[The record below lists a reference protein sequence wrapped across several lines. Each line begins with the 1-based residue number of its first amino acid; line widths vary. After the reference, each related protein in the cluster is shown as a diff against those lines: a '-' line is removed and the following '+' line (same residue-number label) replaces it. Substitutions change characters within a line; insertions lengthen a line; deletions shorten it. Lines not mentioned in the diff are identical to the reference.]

1 MTDPNH
7 LTSTVHVSECDDQS
21 VNQSSAETEIRMNTW
36 WTYLGWNANVSAAQ
50 VVLSPHDE
58 AQTQSVNTS
67 VPSVAPERPCACDP
81 IETQPEA
88 ETKAPVDS
96 DLDVG
101 VAKHLP
107 PDNTK
112 LPSVQDAEAATIP
125 LGSTWY
131 APWYWYQPS
140 SSAVATT
147 VSPDMRS
154 VSHQDPP
161 HEFLVGP
168 NAEAKQST
176 GDHEGHS
183 VPDQVSPSPRDL
195 SATGSVD
202 YNNPIQSVISANHTG
217 WMSFFTAKAI
227 AMKSITAEEDGE
239 MEVMEIDDE
248 MAFPES
254 KSLSLSTSM
263 GTQLSSTPVTK
274 PPIRAQ
280 LRTIDTPPPPSLTP
294 RKTNDKR
301 PRIPPAVPKSE
312 TVTNDTLKRQPSP
325 SPSKKSGIKTP
336 TSPPPPNLVLP
347 TWHDTFHALPRS
359 VAPREPPSVLSKTLQ
374 FVSGVL
380 FSRDEA
386 PSDKGKGKAKEPVR
400 SPYNKALPRTWD
412 VLGRGDA
419 VDVLRGCKRVVI
431 IGVHGWFPGASP
443 PDV

>member
-1 MTDPNH
+1 
-7 LTSTVHVSECDDQS
+7 
-21 VNQSSAETEIRMNTW
+21 
-36 WTYLGWNANVSAAQ
+36 
-50 VVLSPHDE
+50 
-58 AQTQSVNTS
+58 
-67 VPSVAPERPCACDP
+67 
-81 IETQPEA
+81 
-88 ETKAPVDS
+88 
-96 DLDVG
+96 
-101 VAKHLP
+101 
-107 PDNTK
+107 
-112 LPSVQDAEAATIP
+112 
-125 LGSTWY
+125 
-131 APWYWYQPS
+131 
-140 SSAVATT
+140 
-147 VSPDMRS
+147 
-154 VSHQDPP
+154 
-161 HEFLVGP
+161 
-168 NAEAKQST
+168 
-176 GDHEGHS
+176 
-183 VPDQVSPSPRDL
+183 
-195 SATGSVD
+195 
-202 YNNPIQSVISANHTG
+202 
-217 WMSFFTAKAI
+217 
-227 AMKSITAEEDGE
+227 
-239 MEVMEIDDE
+239 MEIDDE

-359 VAPREPPSVLSKTLQ
+359 AAPREPPSVLSKTLQ